1 MLSQKPEQAMIAI
14 KNVLVPTDFGEAALS
29 ALEYG
34 RNIARTFGATLH
46 VVYVVDNLAARVSLD
61 YPHPLNLAR
70 MQTEMETEALMRLEA
85 LVSDDDRRT
94 LHAKCVRLTAMSPAP
109 AIMAYAIDA
118 AIDIIVMGTHGRG
131 RMAQLLMGSVAER
144 IVRSAPCPVLVVR
157 QPERE
162 FIAPDALQTVAH
174 V

>member
-1 MLSQKPEQAMIAI
+1 MIAI

-162 FIAPDALQTVAH
+162 FITPDALQAVAH
-174 V
+174 A

>member
-1 MLSQKPEQAMIAI
+1 MIAI
-14 KNVLVPTDFGEAALS
+14 KNVLVPTDFEEAGTAALQ
-29 ALEYG
+29 YG

-46 VVYVVDNLAARVSLD
+46 VVHVVDNLAARVSLD
-61 YPHPLNLAR
+61 YPHPQNLGR
-70 MQTEMETEALMRLEA
+70 MQTDMEAQAAARLDA
-85 LVSDDDRRT
+85 LVTDDDRRT
-94 LHAKCVRLTAMSPAP
+94 LQAKCVRLTAMSPAP
-109 AIMAYAIDA
+109 AIMTYATDA

-162 FIAPDALQTVAH
+162 FITPDALQAVAH
-174 V
+174 A